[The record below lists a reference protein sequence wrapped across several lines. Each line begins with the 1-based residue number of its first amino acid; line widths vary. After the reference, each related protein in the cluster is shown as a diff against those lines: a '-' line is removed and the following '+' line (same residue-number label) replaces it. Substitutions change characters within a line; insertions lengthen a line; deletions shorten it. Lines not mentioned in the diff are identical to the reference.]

1 MSASFR
7 PFVSI
12 VVVIFSLFI
21 IVFVKMEVRR
31 TQYSILRQ
39 SRQYQIFLDRYHKNL
54 MKYLEMTQ
62 GSKIDQLA
70 RSRLTLDRVK
80 KGQIVLLVGGKI
92 AVPQ

>member
-1 MSASFR
+1 MPASVR

-12 VVVIFSLFI
+12 VIIIFFLFI

-31 TQYSILRQ
+31 SQYSILRQ
-39 SRQYQIFLDRYHKNL
+39 SRQYQVFLDRYHKNL
-54 MKYLEMTQ
+54 MSYLKMTQ

-70 RSRLTLDRVK
+70 RSRLTLDRAK
-80 KGQIVLLVGGKI
+80 KGQVILLVGGKI